1 MNISF
6 SMTPRRS
13 VSPLRRAL
21 TPIGALA
28 VALAIGGVIVWLM
41 GRSPPRAFAVYVL
54 EPLSDPWAM
63 QEVLLKATP
72 LTLIAIGLI
81 FCFRASRW
89 NIGAEGQFLL
99 GGICGGGIAIATHG
113 MTGSWILPLMMLAG
127 ALGGL
132 AYAAI
137 PALLRVRF
145 GISEILTSLMLV
157 YVADLLLDYLVRGPW
172 RDPRGFNFPQS
183 VAFSDAAILAPF
195 FEGGRLHA
203 GVILAILAVLIAFVL
218 FRRTLF
224 GFAVAVSGEAPRA
237 ANFAGFN
244 DGRITILVFLIS
256 GALAGLAGVVEVS
269 GQVQQLRPGLGQG
282 LGFTAIIVAF
292 LGRLSPPGAALSA
305 VVIAILLIGAESA
318 QVALKL
324 PFDLARFFMGLLLIC
339 VLVGESLERYEIRVR
354 FTTPAGQGG
363 GAR

>member
-1 MNISF
+1 MAF
-6 SMTPRRS
+6 RFALRTRRE
-13 VSPLRRAL
+13 VSTLRMVL
-21 TPIGALA
+21 TPVLALL
-28 VALAIGGVIVWLM
+28 VALAIGGLIVALM
-41 GRSPPRAFAVYVL
+41 GKSPAKAFDVFIR
-54 EPLSDPWAM
+54 EPLTDPWAL

-72 LTLIAIGLI
+72 LMLISVGLL

-99 GGICGGGIAIATHG
+99 GGIFGGGIAVLAHG
-113 MTGSWILPLMMLAG
+113 MTGFWILPLMLAAG

-132 AYAAI
+132 LYAAI
-137 PALLRVRF
+137 PAILRTRF

-172 RDPRGFNFPQS
+172 RDPKGYNFPQT
-183 VAFSDAAILAPF
+183 VAFSDSAVLQPF

-203 GVILAILAVLIAFVL
+203 GLVIALVIVAIAFVL

-224 GFAVAVSGEAPRA
+224 GFAVSASGDAPRA

-244 DGRITILVFLIS
+244 ESRITILVFLIS
-256 GALAGLAGVVEVS
+256 GALAGLAGVIEVS
-269 GQVQQLRPGLGQG
+269 GQVGQLRPGFGQG

-292 LGRLSPPGAALSA
+292 LGRLTPIGAALSS
-305 VVIAILLIGAESA
+305 VVIAVLLIGAESA

-324 PFDLARFFMGLLLIC
+324 PFDLTRFFMGLLLLC
-339 VLVGESLERYEIRVR
+339 VLLGESLNRYRLEIRR
-354 FTTPAGQGG
+354 EG
-363 GAR
+363 

>member
-1 MNISF
+1 MSLRIAF
-6 SMTPRRS
+6 VPRRETS
-13 VSPLRRAL
+13 ALRRVLTPVLALVVAVLIGGLIVALMGKSPLTAFRVFILDPL
-21 TPIGALA
+21 T
-28 VALAIGGVIVWLM
+28 
-41 GRSPPRAFAVYVL
+41 
-54 EPLSDPWAM
+54 DPWAM

-72 LTLIAIGLI
+72 LTLIAIGLL

-99 GGICGGGIAIATHG
+99 GGICGGGVAILAHG
-113 MTGSWILPLMMLAG
+113 MTGFWILPAMLIAG

-137 PALLRVRF
+137 PAVLRTRF

-172 RDPRGFNFPQS
+172 RDPKGFNFPQS
-183 VAFSDAAILAPF
+183 VAFSDSAVLQPL

-203 GVILAILAVLIAFVL
+203 GLLLALAAVLIAFML

-224 GFAVAVSGEAPRA
+224 GFAVSASGDAPRA

-244 DGRITILVFLIS
+244 ESRITVLVFLIS

-269 GQVQQLRPGLGQG
+269 GQVGQLRPGFGQG

-292 LGRLSPPGAALSA
+292 LGRLTPAGAGLSA
-305 VVIAILLIGAESA
+305 IVIAVLLIGAESA
-318 QVALKL
+318 QVTLKL
-324 PFDLARFFMGLLLIC
+324 PFDLTRFFMGLLLLC
-339 VLVGESLERYEIRVR
+339 VLVGESLNRYRLEIRK
-354 FTTPAGQGG
+354 G
-363 GAR
+363 GA

>member
-1 MNISF
+1 MSF
-6 SMTPRRS
+6 SLAFVPRRK
-13 VSPLRRAL
+13 VSTLRRLATPVVAL
-21 TPIGALA
+21 V
-28 VALAIGGVIVWLM
+28 VALAIGGVIVALM
-41 GRSPPRAFAVYVL
+41 GKSPVTAFNVFIR
-54 EPLSDPWAM
+54 EPLTDPWAL

-72 LTLIAIGLI
+72 LMLIAIGLL

-99 GGICGGGIAIATHG
+99 GGICGGGVAILAHG
-113 MTGSWILPLMMLAG
+113 MTGFWILPLMLAAG

-137 PALLRVRF
+137 PAVLRTRF

-172 RDPRGFNFPQS
+172 RDPKGFNFPQS
-183 VAFSDAAILAPF
+183 VSFSDSAVLQPL

-203 GVILAILAVLIAFVL
+203 GLVLALIAVAVAFVL

-224 GFAVAVSGEAPRA
+224 GFAVSASGDAPRA

-244 DGRITILVFLIS
+244 ESRITVLVFLIS
-256 GALAGLAGVVEVS
+256 GALAGLAGVIEVS
-269 GQVQQLRPGLGQG
+269 GQVGQLRPGFGQG

-292 LGRLSPPGAALSA
+292 LGRLTPVGAALSA
-305 VVIAILLIGAESA
+305 VVIAVLLIGAESA

-324 PFDLARFFMGLLLIC
+324 PFDLTRFFMGLLLLC
-339 VLVGESLERYEIRVR
+339 VLVGESLNRYRLEIRR
-354 FTTPAGQGG
+354 GGQ
-363 GAR
+363 

>member
-1 MNISF
+1 M
-6 SMTPRRS
+6 SMRIAFVPRRETS
-13 VSPLRRAL
+13 TLRRVLTPVLALVVAVLIGGLIVALMGKSPLTAFRVFILDPL
-21 TPIGALA
+21 T
-28 VALAIGGVIVWLM
+28 
-41 GRSPPRAFAVYVL
+41 
-54 EPLSDPWAM
+54 DPWAM

-72 LTLIAIGLI
+72 LTLIAIGLL

-99 GGICGGGIAIATHG
+99 GGICGGGVAILAHG
-113 MTGSWILPLMMLAG
+113 MTGFWILPAMLIAG

-137 PALLRVRF
+137 PAVLRTRF

-172 RDPRGFNFPQS
+172 RDPKGFNFPQS
-183 VAFSDAAILAPF
+183 VAFSDSAVLQPL

-203 GVILAILAVLIAFVL
+203 GLLLAFAAVLVAFVL

-224 GFAVAVSGEAPRA
+224 GFAVSASGDAPRA

-244 DGRITILVFLIS
+244 ESRITVLVFLIS

-269 GQVQQLRPGLGQG
+269 GQVGQLRPGFGQG

-292 LGRLSPPGAALSA
+292 LGRLTPAGAGLSA
-305 VVIAILLIGAESA
+305 IVIAVLLIGAESA
-318 QVALKL
+318 QVTLKL
-324 PFDLARFFMGLLLIC
+324 PFDLTRFFMGLLLLC
-339 VLVGESLERYEIRVR
+339 VLVGESLNRYRLEIR
-354 FTTPAGQGG
+354 TG
-363 GAR
+363 GA

>member
-1 MNISF
+1 MSLSLSIAPRPAIS
-6 SMTPRRS
+6 RW
-13 VSPLRRAL
+13 RRAL
-21 TPIGALA
+21 TPALALA
-28 VALAIGGVIVWLM
+28 VALGIGGVIVWLL
-41 GRSPPRAFAVYVL
+41 GRSPLRALQVFVL
-54 EPLSDPWAM
+54 EPLTDPWAM

-72 LTLIAIGLI
+72 LTLIAVGLL
-81 FCFRASRW
+81 FCYRANRW

-99 GGICGGGIAIATHG
+99 GGICGGGVAILAHG
-113 MTGSWILPLMMLAG
+113 MNGGWILPVMLLAG
-127 ALGGL
+127 AAGGL

-137 PALLRVRF
+137 PAFLRVRF

-172 RDPRGFNFPQS
+172 RDPKGFNFPQS
-183 VAFSDAAILAPF
+183 VAFSDSALLQPI

-203 GVILAILAVLIAFVL
+203 GTLLALLAVGAAALV

-224 GFAVAVSGEAPRA
+224 GFAVAASGEAPRA

-244 DGRITILVFLIS
+244 EGRVTLIVFAVS

-269 GQVQQLRPGLGQG
+269 GQVGQLRPGFGQG

-292 LGRLSPPGAALSA
+292 LGRLSPLGALLSA
-305 VVIAILLIGAESA
+305 LVIAILLIGAESA

-324 PFDLARFFMGLLLIC
+324 PFDLTRFFMGLLLIC
-339 VLVGESLERYEIRVR
+339 VLVGESLERYTIRLAWER
-354 FTTPAGQGG
+354 ASPAGGG
-363 GAR
+363 T